1 MSAEA
6 LAEEIKKRSA
16 TAAPLG
22 ATVKFD
28 LGDDGIIL
36 FDSHAAPGEV
46 KLEDGEAATVFTLSI
61 DTLKGLLNGSVGPTM
76 AYMTGKL
83 KIQGSMGV
91 AMKLNAILED

>member
-1 MSAEA
+1 MSIQTV
-6 LAEEIKKRSA
+6 AEEIRKRSA

-36 FDSHAAPGEV
+36 FDSHNAPGEV
-46 KLEDGEAATVFTLSI
+46 TLADGDAATTFTMSMS
-61 DTLKGLLNGSVGPTM
+61 TLEGLLSGSVGPTM